1 LQRDVKFRDLGLVI
15 IDEEQRFGVTHK
27 ERLKKLRAEVDML
40 TLTATPIPRT
50 LHMSLMG
57 MRDLS
62 VIDTPPVD
70 RLAVRTYVTRFD
82 DELIREAILRELRR
96 GGQVFFVHNR
106 VKSIEAMAEFLRKL
120 VPEAKIAVGH
130 GQLGE
135 KALEEVMI
143 GFIEGQSQVLVCS
156 TIIENGIDIPR
167 ANTIIINRADCFG
180 LAQLYQLR
188 GRVGRSRQRAY
199 AYLLIPGEGGLTRE
213 ARERL
218 KVLQELTELGAGFR
232 IASHDL
238 ELRGAGE
245 LLGPRQAGQ
254 VAAVGFEMYAEL
266 LEETIAELRGLERE
280 QSIDP
285 EIRLGLSAFLPEN
298 YVPDPNQ
305 RLVFYKELAGAA
317 EEDSIYAAADA
328 LRDRYGEIPEP
339 GQLLL
344 EVMKLR
350 VLLKRL
356 KIESVEY
363 DGRQLVFCFHSATP
377 VPPEKILALLDAPG
391 GRCSF
396 SPAPLA
402 SLGKPVPAQPRPLHP
417 GPQPQRRGVWPE

>member
-1 LQRDVKFRDLGLVI
+1 
-15 IDEEQRFGVTHK
+15 
-27 ERLKKLRAEVDML
+27 
-40 TLTATPIPRT
+40 
-50 LHMSLMG
+50 
-57 MRDLS
+57 
-62 VIDTPPVD
+62 
-70 RLAVRTYVTRFD
+70 
-82 DELIREAILRELRR
+82 
-96 GGQVFFVHNR
+96 
-106 VKSIEAMAEFLRKL
+106 
-120 VPEAKIAVGH
+120 
-130 GQLGE
+130 
-135 KALEEVMI
+135 
-143 GFIEGQSQVLVCS
+143 
-156 TIIENGIDIPR
+156 
-167 ANTIIINRADCFG
+167 
-180 LAQLYQLR
+180 
-188 GRVGRSRQRAY
+188 
-199 AYLLIPGEGGLTRE
+199 
-213 ARERL
+213 
-218 KVLQELTELGAGFR
+218 
-232 IASHDL
+232 
-238 ELRGAGE
+238 
-245 LLGPRQAGQ
+245 
-254 VAAVGFEMYAEL
+254 MYAEL

-396 SPAPLA
+396 SPDFRLTVRI
-402 SLGKPVPAQPRPLHP
+402 GKLP
-417 GPQPQRRGVWPE
+417 GREVLEAVKKEVHAFL